1 MILQS
6 DEAKNKEGQS
16 FYHRITWTHNKDGSV
31 RQYWETSTNGKYI
44 TVAIDG
50 LYKKASK

>member
-16 FYHRITWTHNKDGSV
+16 FYHRITWTQNDDSSV
-31 RQYWETSTNGKYI
+31 RQYWETSTDGKDI
-44 TVAIDG
+44 TVAFDG
-50 LYKKASK
+50 LYKKE